1 MRKFV
6 WFDTLTTGMRDDS
19 MLKER
24 IESELKQAMK
34 SGDAL
39 KLSVLRMLSAA
50 VHNREIEKRT
60 RSGSGAPA
68 ELVEDEIIPV
78 IRSELKKRRDAETAY
93 VAGGR
98 PESAEREGAEAKLLE
113 SFLPPER
120 SDAELVGIID
130 QGSQALGVSAAKDFG
145 TLMGWVMAR
154 VKGQASGE
162 RVRALIQERF
172 SRVHGN

>member
-1 MRKFV
+1 
-6 WFDTLTTGMRDDS
+6 

-34 SGDAL
+34 RGDAL
-39 KLSVLRMLSAA
+39 KLSVLRMLSSA

-68 ELVEDEIIPV
+68 ELAEDEIIQV
-78 IRSELKKRRDAETAY
+78 IRSELKKRGDAQAAY
-93 VAGGR
+93 AAAGR
-98 PESAEREGAEAKLLE
+98 PERAEREGAEAKLLE
-113 SFLPPER
+113 PFLPPER
-120 SDAELVGIID
+120 SDAELAEVIGEGF
-130 QGSQALGVSAAKDFG
+130 QTLGVTSAKDFG

-162 RVRALIQERF
+162 RVRSLIQERF
-172 SRVHGN
+172 SRVHPVTTRKPRA